1 MTDLKTGRTGIT
13 SRAWGIPLDRGL
25 LFMVLLIGSLG
36 FYIVYPLVLIL
47 INSFNIATIAEP
59 PVYGLQA
66 WQEAFGDDAVWES
79 LWNTIKVAVALQV
92 VSFPIG
98 VYIAWLLG
106 RTNIPFRHGF
116 EFLFWISFL
125 FPNLATT
132 FGWLLLL
139 DPNTGL
145 INIWLRNLPLLGNLS
160 FNIYSFWGIIWAH
173 LMANAISAKVM
184 LLTPAFRRM
193 DASMEEASQMSGAGT
208 LLTMIRITIPIMTP
222 VIVVVLLLG
231 VIRSFAYFE
240 TELLLGIPWGF
251 YVFSTMIVDLASQE
265 PPLVN
270 QAAALG
276 SVILVFLAFFIAFQ
290 RRLIAGRQFTTVT
303 GRFKPKIIDLG
314 VWKLPATVF
323 VTIVVILLVVV
334 PILSVF
340 AGSFMVRFG
349 YFNLPKTWTL
359 EYWQVALNDPSLLAA
374 FKNTLFIAGS
384 AALVGPLL
392 FSLVAYV
399 LVRTKLPGR
408 AILDSICWLPAAIPG
423 VLSGLGL
430 LWLFLGTPV
439 FRPFYGTLFLLV
451 IASILGGVTISTQLL
466 KANFIQL
473 GKDLEEA
480 SLMSGAGFWRTY
492 FRIVL
497 PLMAQ
502 SLVIVG
508 VLKFMFAAQNASAI
522 ILLATSESQTLAL
535 LALDQIGEGLQ
546 EIGSITVIFIILMT
560 LGVAIMGRF
569 FGLNVGI
576 RED

>member
-1 MTDLKTGRTGIT
+1 MADLKTGRTGIT

-47 INSFNIATIAEP
+47 INSFNVATIAEP

-66 WQEAFGDDAVWES
+66 WRDAFGDDGIWES
-79 LWNTIKVAVALQV
+79 LWNTIKVAVALQA

-98 VYIAWLLG
+98 VFIAWLLG

-359 EYWQVALNDPSLLAA
+359 EYWQMALNDPSLLAA

-439 FRPFYGTLFLLV
+439 FRPFYGTLLLLV

-502 SLVIVG
+502 SLVLIG

>member
-323 VTIVVILLVVV
+323 VAIVVFLLVVV

-374 FKNTLFIAGS
+374 FKNTLFISGS

-439 FRPFYGTLFLLV
+439 FRPFYGTLLLLV

>member
-1 MTDLKTGRTGIT
+1 MADLKTGRTGIT

-47 INSFNIATIAEP
+47 INSFNVATIAEP

-66 WQEAFGDDAVWES
+66 WRDAFGDDGVWES
-79 LWNTIKVAVALQV
+79 LWNTIKVAVTLQA

-98 VYIAWLLG
+98 VFIAWLLG

-193 DASMEEASQMSGAGT
+193 DASMEEASQMLGAGT

-323 VTIVVILLVVV
+323 VAIVVFLLVVV

-340 AGSFMVRFG
+340 GGSFMVRFG

-502 SLVIVG
+502 SLVLVG

-569 FGLNVGI
+569 FGLYVGI

>member
-323 VTIVVILLVVV
+323 VAIVVFLLVVV

-439 FRPFYGTLFLLV
+439 FRPFYGTLLLLV

-480 SLMSGAGFWRTY
+480 SLMSGAGFLRTY

>member
-1 MTDLKTGRTGIT
+1 M
-13 SRAWGIPLDRGL
+13 
-25 LFMVLLIGSLG
+25 
-36 FYIVYPLVLIL
+36 
-47 INSFNIATIAEP
+47 
-59 PVYGLQA
+59 
-66 WQEAFGDDAVWES
+66 
-79 LWNTIKVAVALQV
+79 ALQV

-240 TELLLGIPWGF
+240 TELLLGISWGF

-303 GRFKPKIIDLG
+303 GQI
-314 VWKLPATVF
+314 
-323 VTIVVILLVVV
+323 
-334 PILSVF
+334 
-340 AGSFMVRFG
+340 
-349 YFNLPKTWTL
+349 
-359 EYWQVALNDPSLLAA
+359 
-374 FKNTLFIAGS
+374 
-384 AALVGPLL
+384 
-392 FSLVAYV
+392 
-399 LVRTKLPGR
+399 GR
-408 AILDSICWLPAAIPG
+408 ASC
-423 VLSGLGL
+423 
-430 LWLFLGTPV
+430 
-439 FRPFYGTLFLLV
+439 
-451 IASILGGVTISTQLL
+451 
-466 KANFIQL
+466 
-473 GKDLEEA
+473 
-480 SLMSGAGFWRTY
+480 
-492 FRIVL
+492 
-497 PLMAQ
+497 
-502 SLVIVG
+502 
-508 VLKFMFAAQNASAI
+508 
-522 ILLATSESQTLAL
+522 
-535 LALDQIGEGLQ
+535 
-546 EIGSITVIFIILMT
+546 
-560 LGVAIMGRF
+560 
-569 FGLNVGI
+569 
-576 RED
+576 RERV

>member
-1 MTDLKTGRTGIT
+1 
-13 SRAWGIPLDRGL
+13 
-25 LFMVLLIGSLG
+25 MVLLIGSLG

-193 DASMEEASQMSGAGT
+193 DASMEEASQMLGAGT

-314 VWKLPATVF
+314 VWKLPATIF
-323 VTIVVILLVVV
+323 VAIVVFLLVVV

-340 AGSFMVRFG
+340 GGSFMVRFG

-374 FKNTLFIAGS
+374 FKNTLFISGS

>member
-323 VTIVVILLVVV
+323 VAIVVFLLVVV

-340 AGSFMVRFG
+340 GGSFMVRFG

-439 FRPFYGTLFLLV
+439 FRPFYGTLLLLV

>member
-1 MTDLKTGRTGIT
+1 
-13 SRAWGIPLDRGL
+13 
-25 LFMVLLIGSLG
+25 MVLLIGSLG
-36 FYIVYPLVLIL
+36 FYIVYPLALIL

-79 LWNTIKVAVALQV
+79 LWNTIKVAVALQA

-98 VYIAWLLG
+98 VFIAWLLG

-193 DASMEEASQMSGAGT
+193 DASMDEASLVSGAGS
-208 LLTMIRITIPIMTP
+208 LLTIIRITIPIMTP

-359 EYWQVALNDPSLLAA
+359 EYWQMALNDPSLLAA

-439 FRPFYGTLFLLV
+439 FRPFYGTLLLLV

-502 SLVIVG
+502 SLVLIG

>member
-1 MTDLKTGRTGIT
+1 MADLKTGRTGIT

-47 INSFNIATIAEP
+47 INSFNVATIAEP
-59 PVYGLQA
+59 PVYGFQA
-66 WQEAFGDDAVWES
+66 WRDAFGDDGIWES
-79 LWNTIKVAVALQV
+79 LWNTIKVAVVLQA

-98 VYIAWLLG
+98 VFIAWLLG

-125 FPNLATT
+125 FPNLATA

-193 DASMEEASQMSGAGT
+193 DASMEEASQMLGAST

-303 GRFKPKIIDLG
+303 GRFKPKVIDLG
-314 VWKLPATVF
+314 VWKLPAAVF
-323 VTIVVILLVVV
+323 VAIVVFLLVVV

-340 AGSFMVRFG
+340 GGSFMVRFG

-359 EYWQVALNDPSLLAA
+359 EYWQVALNDPSLLDA
-374 FKNTLFIAGS
+374 FKNTIIIAGS

-466 KANFIQL
+466 KANYIQL

-480 SLMSGAGFWRTY
+480 SLISGAGFWRTY

-502 SLVIVG
+502 TLILVG

-522 ILLATSESQTLAL
+522 IL
-535 LALDQIGEGLQ
+535 
-546 EIGSITVIFIILMT
+546 
-560 LGVAIMGRF
+560 
-569 FGLNVGI
+569 
-576 RED
+576 

>member
-1 MTDLKTGRTGIT
+1 MTDLKTGRPGIT

-323 VTIVVILLVVV
+323 VAIVVFLLVVV

-340 AGSFMVRFG
+340 GGSFMVRFG

-439 FRPFYGTLFLLV
+439 FRPFYGTLLLLV

>member
-1 MTDLKTGRTGIT
+1 MTDLKTGRPGIT

-323 VTIVVILLVVV
+323 VAIVVFLLVVV

-340 AGSFMVRFG
+340 GGSFMVRFG

-374 FKNTLFIAGS
+374 IKNTLFISGS

-392 FSLVAYV
+392 FCAHETSRASYSGFHLLASSGHSRCALRTRAPVAVPGHSGLSAFLWHSFPLGHSLN
-399 LVRTKLPGR
+399 PGR
-408 AILDSICWLPAAIPG
+408 SDHLHAVTKGQLYSVRQGPRRGIPYVGGGILEN
-423 VLSGLGL
+423 
-430 LWLFLGTPV
+430 LF
-439 FRPFYGTLFLLV
+439 
-451 IASILGGVTISTQLL
+451 
-466 KANFIQL
+466 
-473 GKDLEEA
+473 
-480 SLMSGAGFWRTY
+480 
-492 FRIVL
+492 
-497 PLMAQ
+497 
-502 SLVIVG
+502 
-508 VLKFMFAAQNASAI
+508 
-522 ILLATSESQTLAL
+522 
-535 LALDQIGEGLQ
+535 
-546 EIGSITVIFIILMT
+546 
-560 LGVAIMGRF
+560 
-569 FGLNVGI
+569 
-576 RED
+576 